1 MPSCVAISISELN
14 VAKLSPENY
23 TSEIAETV
31 VRQLDNLTSSQNL
44 TSTNVT
50 STVDVL
56 ESLVTLQE
64 KVLEEGGSLN
74 LSNEFVNSYVE
85 TSANLLAKKTGNS
98 WLNLDSDNGAPAFM
112 ESMEK
117 FARVIAFS
125 TAAEGNET
133 RCFSSA
139 NVGMRQS

>member
-1 MPSCVAISISELN
+1 
-14 VAKLSPENY
+14 
-23 TSEIAETV
+23 
-31 VRQLDNLTSSQNL
+31 
-44 TSTNVT
+44 
-50 STVDVL
+50 
-56 ESLVTLQE
+56 
-64 KVLEEGGSLN
+64 
-74 LSNEFVNSYVE
+74 
-85 TSANLLAKKTGNS
+85 
-98 WLNLDSDNGAPAFM
+98 M